1 MGFPF
6 YIARRYT
13 ISRSKSTAINI
24 ITRIAATGIVVST
37 AALLIL
43 LCIFGGFREFSVSF
57 TNATDPDLKLTP
69 AVGKFIVI
77 TPEYEQKL
85 KNIKGL
91 ETYSKVAEE
100 RVLFYFDGKE
110 QVAYLKGVDSLFT
123 EVNAVDSTLVGGQW
137 PLTQTKQVVA
147 GAGIFNKLSLG
158 LFDFNRELVVYV
170 PKAGEGTI
178 NTPEDAFITEGLNVV
193 GVYSINDEV
202 DSKYVYCNLD
212 LAQFLLQF
220 PANKVTSLE
229 MKLAK
234 GASEADVRQQ
244 LQQVFGADKIK
255 LRNRAELNDSLYKM
269 LNAENL
275 VTYLFASLVVVL
287 TLFCL
292 AGALIMFILDK
303 RENLKTLYSM
313 GAEVKEIRNIF
324 FYPGLFI
331 TALGSFFGILLG
343 SGIVLAQEYFSLV
356 MITDTMAYP
365 VSYSFMNIIIV
376 LLTIFTLGIVAS
388 RIAASRVSKRLI
400 ANS

>member
-1 MGFPF
+1 MSFPF

-24 ITRIAATGIVVST
+24 ITGIAAVGIVVST

-43 LCIFGGFREFSVSF
+43 LCVFGGFREFSVSF

-69 AVGKFIVI
+69 ATGKSFII
-77 TPEYEQKL
+77 TPQQDQKL
-85 KNIKGL
+85 KSLKGL
-91 ETYSKVAEE
+91 AKYSKVAEE

-123 EVNAVDSTLVGGQW
+123 EVTPIDSTLVGGQW
-137 PLTQTKQVVA
+137 PVTRTKQVVT

-170 PKAGEGTI
+170 PKAGSGAIES
-178 NTPEDAFITEGLNVV
+178 PEDAFVTEGLNVV
-193 GVYSINDEV
+193 GVYSINDDV

-212 LAQFLLQF
+212 LAQFLLKF
-220 PANKVTSLE
+220 PPNKLTSLE
-229 MKLAK
+229 MKLAP
-234 GASEADVRQQ
+234 GASEADVRQE
-244 LQQVFGADKIK
+244 LQNVFGADKIRIK
-255 LRNRAELNDSLYKM
+255 NRAELNDSLYKM

-275 VTYLFASLVVVL
+275 VTYLFASLVVIL

-313 GAEVKEIRNIF
+313 GTEIQKIRNIF
-324 FYPGLFI
+324 FYQGLFI
-331 TALGSFFGILLG
+331 TALGAFFGVLLG
-343 SGIVLAQEYFSLV
+343 SGFVLAQKYFSPV
-356 MITDTMAYP
+356 MITQTMPYP
-365 VSYSFMNIIIV
+365 VSYSFMNILIV
-376 LLTIFTLGIVAS
+376 LLTIFILGIAAS
-388 RIAASRVSKRLI
+388 RIASSRVSKKLI
-400 ANS
+400 ENS